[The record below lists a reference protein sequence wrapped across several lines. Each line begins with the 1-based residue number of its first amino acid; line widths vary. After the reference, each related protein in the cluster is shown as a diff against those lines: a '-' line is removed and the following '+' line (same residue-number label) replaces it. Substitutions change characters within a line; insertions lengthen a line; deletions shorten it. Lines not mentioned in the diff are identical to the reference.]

1 MCEIRINFKKSIVVS
16 SNIHTVVSNSHIHNA
31 KVVENVQKYA
41 EEKPVIFWDEEA
53 KPVTMRPSTV
63 LGSPPTVITLKGI
76 EDHEE
81 VRYTVRFCK

>member
-31 KVVENVQKYA
+31 KVVEFAQKVDEIA
-41 EEKPVIFWDEEA
+41 QEVVEE
-53 KPVTMRPSTV
+53 VTILPSTV

>member
-31 KVVENVQKYA
+31 KVVEFVQKVWEIA
-41 EEKPVIFWDEEA
+41 QGVLEE
-53 KPVTMRPSTV
+53 VTILPSTV
-63 LGSPPTVITLKGI
+63 LGSPPTVISLEGI